1 MKIIF
6 YGNIRRGTCPLTLE
20 IKFND
25 LGRGIGRKFE
35 RVSNLNYNFRIA
47 RPSNSADR
55 NSIQGYDIL
64 NFSSNAFNQGILL
77 LALFIN
83 HFLKMVEQYGGYV
96 EQA

>member
-1 MKIIF
+1 MPPNPSNKILMI
-6 YGNIRRGTCPLTLE
+6 
-20 IKFND
+20 
-25 LGRGIGRKFE
+25 RKFE